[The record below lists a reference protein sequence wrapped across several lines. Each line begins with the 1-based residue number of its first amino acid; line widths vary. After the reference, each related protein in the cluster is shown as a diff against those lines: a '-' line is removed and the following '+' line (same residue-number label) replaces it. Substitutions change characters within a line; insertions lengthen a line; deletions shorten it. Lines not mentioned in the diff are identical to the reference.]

1 MDITIKKV
9 RVPAKSLAM
18 HAFSKV
24 DYADAYA
31 VPLPP
36 GNEVDIDTLARAF
49 FSAAPNWVDA
59 LMSLRDVLAGSIG
72 LKMAASATRPSK
84 QEMKRKLEPGM
95 RAGVFK
101 VYERTEREILMGED
115 DRHLDFRVSVLLHR
129 QAGVRWLV
137 VSTVVRFNGWL
148 GRAYFLPVRP
158 FHKLIVP
165 AMVKGMV
172 KAAETLS
179 TA

>member
-1 MDITIKKV
+1 MDMTIKKV
-9 RVPAKSLAM
+9 RVPATSLAM
-18 HAFSKV
+18 HAFSKI

-36 GNEVDIDTLARAF
+36 GLDVDIDALARSF
-49 FSAAPNWVDA
+49 FSAAPSWVGA
-59 LMSLRDVLAGSIG
+59 LMALRDILAGSIG
-72 LKMAASATRPSK
+72 LRTAASAPR
-84 QEMKRKLEPGM
+84 QGEREIGRKLEPGM

-101 VYERTEREILMGED
+101 VHQRTKHEILMGED
-115 DRHLDFRVSVLLHR
+115 DRHLDFRVSMLLHR
-129 QAGVRWLV
+129 QAGAHWLV

-148 GRAYFLPVRP
+148 GKVYFLPVRP